1 MKLRSMK
8 IFVLFL
14 LLGSPIV
21 NTAQNVNI
29 QLEILQDLAQLD
41 LTAFINFGK
50 GNFDA
55 LSIPVI
61 LQINMDYPSA
71 DQVVLSGKVSWKS
84 PDGKYQGELL
94 SFSSHPFSNIKRV
107 NNQEFNKVI
116 KFLSPK
122 INSRLM
128 DENTKRGKPSGTYTI
143 FLTLSDLANGES
155 ANSQET
161 IEIKN
166 PSQTFYIQSP
176 IAGSQNDIAGVQAI
190 WDVVEGAKE
199 YKVLANIRK
208 NKNQSFEEAL
218 NSGNPIINN
227 KSVGQLTN
235 VNLLSLL
242 DRQWLPGQ
250 EIVFRV
256 AAIIP
261 TASGESELNS
271 TNIINFYIISPNS
284 DEDKNLLKNFDNLFN
299 EIVGDLNSNQ
309 NLEDEN
315 LNQNLILAKRLLEM
329 IESGQLDFNN
339 AQITDENGNVF
350 SVNELNLILD
360 YLRRNPNA
368 LLNINYQSN

>member
-190 WDVVEGAKE
+190 WDIVEGAKE

>member
-176 IAGSQNDIAGVQAI
+176 MAGSQNDIAGVQAI

>member
-155 ANSQET
+155 ANTNET

-190 WDVVEGAKE
+190 WDIVEGAKE

-208 NKNQSFEEAL
+208 NKIQSLEEAL